1 MADSKQIWAPTHD
14 QGDECFFRA
23 PLGSP
28 LPTSATDVLSVAF
41 VGHGWVDEPGITNA
55 IKRNVTR
62 HKAFG
67 GDVVKVTQD
76 DYQETFKVSFLE
88 SSDPDV
94 LRTVFGNTN
103 VTTNLTSGHRKTT
116 VRHNDSQLPRSC
128 FVIRVIQDQKTRL
141 WVIPEGQVTEVAD
154 VKIDHKDLTMYD
166 VTIDCFKPASGT
178 QPGNPDGVN
187 EYIDEPDVSAG
198 S

>member
-1 MADSKQIWAPTHD
+1 MADSKQIWSPTHD
-14 QGDECFFRA
+14 AGDECFFRA

-28 LPTSATDVLSVAF
+28 LPTDAVQTLSVSF
-41 VGHGWVDEPGITNA
+41 VGHGWVDEKGITNA

-76 DYQETFKVSFLE
+76 DYQETIKISFLE
-88 SSDPDV
+88 TSDPDV
-94 LRTVFGNTN
+94 LRTVFGNTHV
-103 VTTNLTSGHRKTT
+103 VTDLASGHRKTT
-116 VRHNDSQLPRSC
+116 IRHNDQQLPRSS
-128 FVIRVIQDQKTRL
+128 FVVRVIEGQKTRML
-141 WVIPEGQVTEVAD
+141 VIPEGQVTEVD
-154 VKIDHKDLTMYD
+154 DIVLDHKELTMYT

-178 QPGNPDGVN
+178 QPLNPDGVN
-187 EYIDEPDVSAG
+187 EYIDEPDVTAG